1 MPCCPYEVVTCLGR
15 VFCHHHRDT
24 HQNDRDREFVVG
36 FYMRVVVR
44 GVSVPAF
51 AEIFTH
57 RVVCAAPP
65 TSPPDSKKTAHV
77 PEMVWCASYQSS
89 YIELANY
96 NTYSPK
102 TAVPSRLNLQVCFL
116 FSLPLVNRPFRSV
129 TSACFLRCR
138 GTLPQVPARSEMKG
152 SLLHPRVGR

>member
-1 MPCCPYEVVTCLGR
+1 MPAL
-15 VFCHHHRDT
+15 
-24 HQNDRDREFVVG
+24 
-36 FYMRVVVR
+36 
-44 GVSVPAF
+44 

-65 TSPPDSKKTAHV
+65 TAPHDSKKTAHV

-102 TAVPSRLNLQVCFL
+102 TVPSRLNLQVCFL
-116 FSLPLVNRPFRSV
+116 FSLLSTVRSGPLHR
-129 TSACFLRCR
+129 ACFLRCR

-152 SLLHPRVGR
+152 SLLHPRVGRQWGEIEP